1 MTANEN
7 SKTKKI
13 TITTATIDFGDWKLT
28 ATGQLGEFWD
38 WRIEKTTPAIHYTS
52 DWKFREYFAD
62 QEELETWMWDEVQ
75 RINQKYSSCIF
86 EEEIEEVENEDYYEE
101 DED

>member
-7 SKTKKI
+7 NKMKKI
-13 TITTATIDFGDWKLT
+13 TVTTATIDFGDWKLT
-28 ATGQLGEFWD
+28 ATGVLGEFWD
-38 WRIEKTTPAIHYTS
+38 WRIEAGRS
-52 DWKFREYFAD
+52 DWKFREYFSD
-62 QEELETWMWDEVQ
+62 REELEAWMWEEVQ

-101 DED
+101 DEE

>member
-1 MTANEN
+1 MTTNEN

-13 TITTATIDFGDWKLT
+13 TITTATINFGDWKLT

-38 WRIEKTTPAIHYTS
+38 WSVNSGGS
-52 DWKFREYFAD
+52 DWKFNEHFSDR
-62 QEELETWMWDEVQ
+62 EELEEWMWAEVQ
-75 RINQKYSSCIF
+75 RINQKYSYCAF

-101 DED
+101 DEE